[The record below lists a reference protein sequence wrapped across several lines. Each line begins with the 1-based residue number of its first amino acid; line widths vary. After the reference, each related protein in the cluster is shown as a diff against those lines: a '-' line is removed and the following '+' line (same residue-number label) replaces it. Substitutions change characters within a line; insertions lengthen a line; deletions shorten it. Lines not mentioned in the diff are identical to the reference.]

1 MDMSFKEKSAWISL
15 ISTVCI
21 FGYYFYNIIMLIGVP
36 TEVAKEAAKTYL
48 IQAVML
54 SIVVEVIFHSLL
66 AATNRKSAD
75 IEGDERD
82 KTYEYKANSLGYSVL
97 VLGVVITLGGI
108 IILEYNPAWAEHNRV
123 MQFPMQIAH
132 ILMFSFILSEI
143 VRFAGQIYYYRRG
156 Y

>member
-1 MDMSFKEKSAWISL
+1 MDMSFKEKSAWVSL
-15 ISTVCI
+15 LSTVCI
-21 FGYYFYNIIMLIGVP
+21 FGYYFYSIIMLIGVP
-36 TEVAKEAAKTYL
+36 IEVAKEAAMTYL
-48 IQAVML
+48 IQAVIL
-54 SIVVEVIFHSLL
+54 SVVVEVIFHSLL
-66 AATNRKSAD
+66 AATNRRSAD

-97 VLGVVITLGGI
+97 VVGVVLTLGKI
-108 IILEYNPAWAEHNRV
+108 IILEYNPTWAEHSRV

-143 VRFAGQIYYYRRG
+143 VRFGGQIYYYRRG